1 MSHRN
6 DRNDRKAPQCGAK
19 ISVLSVLS
27 AGQKY
32 SFVEKLM
39 TAGQKKLSVAASM
52 VFVAI
57 RIRGIAYDSN
67 GRGWLPV

>member
-27 AGQKY
+27 VGQKY
-32 SFVEKLM
+32 SFVEKPM
-39 TAGQKKLSVAASM
+39 TAGQKIERSGLHG
-52 VFVAI
+52 
-57 RIRGIAYDSN
+57 IRGDSRQ
-67 GRGWLPV
+67 GDCL